1 MQSRPF
7 TPLLSLLFCALLSG
21 GLSAQQFRALL
32 ITETAGWHHPSITAG
47 IPALQAL
54 AKRHDFVL
62 DRQQDAI
69 PLSDKGLENYDVII
83 MLSTTGDIF
92 TDEEQA
98 AFERFI
104 QSGKGYVGIH
114 AASDTE
120 YDWPWYTQLVGH
132 MFHVHPQNQTAM
144 FDVVDAN
151 FPGLERWPARLL
163 WTDEIYDFS
172 PATVD
177 DLNYLITVDEQ
188 TYDPQVDW
196 GTKKSDGMGDFH
208 PIAWYHDFDGGRAF
222 YTALGHIDDT
232 YKDDLFLQHIYGGI
246 YWAATGKGLKTT
258 K

>member
-1 MQSRPF
+1 MQRRSI
-7 TPLLSLLFCALLSG
+7 TPLLCLLICSLVSG
-21 GLSAQQFRALL
+21 GLYAQQFRALL

-54 AKRHDFVL
+54 AQRHEFVL

-69 PLSDKGLENYDVII
+69 PLSDKGLEKYDVII

-120 YDWPWYTQLVGH
+120 YEWPWYTRLVGR
-132 MFHVHPQNQTAM
+132 MFKIHPTNQTAM
-144 FDVVDAN
+144 LQVTDPA
-151 FPGLERWPARLL
+151 FPGLERWPRRML
-163 WTDEIYDFS
+163 WTDEWYEFQD
-172 PATVD
+172 ATTD
-177 DLNYLITVDEQ
+177 GLNTIVTVDES
-188 TYDPQVDW
+188 TYDPKVKW
-196 GTKKSDGMGDFH
+196 GDNEGKGMGETH

-222 YTALGHIDDT
+222 YTALGHMDDT

-246 YWAATGKGLKTT
+246 YWAATGKGLKAT